1 MLAPWPWLPRE
12 QASPAVAAPAGTLPR
27 MAKNPKQHAALHPEA
42 APWSEVVVLCTK
54 CMRRQ
59 DREDLR
65 GDLRK
70 ALKQAGR
77 KDVRV
82 VLSGCLDLCPDDGV
96 TVARGRDLGAM
107 PPQLHVLGNRA
118 GADALAGWV
127 LQPDARQAG

>member
-1 MLAPWPWLPRE
+1 
-12 QASPAVAAPAGTLPR
+12 
-27 MAKNPKQHAALHPEA
+27 MAKKSREPLALRTEP
-42 APWSEVVVLCTK
+42 APWSRVVLLCTK

-77 KDVRV
+77 RDVRV

-96 TVARGRDLGAM
+96 TVARGVDLAAQ
-107 PPQLHVLGNRA
+107 PPRLHVLGNRSA
-118 GADALAGWV
+118 VDEF
-127 LQPDARQAG
+127 ARWAMDEANDG

>member
-1 MLAPWPWLPRE
+1 MSKKPLPHH
-12 QASPAVAAPAGTLPR
+12 PR
-27 MAKNPKQHAALHPEA
+27 ARGVYAEP
-42 APWSEVVVLCTK
+42 APWSGIVLVCSK

-82 VLSGCLDLCPDDGV
+82 VVSGCLDLCPEDGV
-96 TVARGRDLGAM
+96 TVARGTDLGAQ
-107 PPQLHVLGNRA
+107 PPRLHVLGNRSEV
-118 GADALAGWV
+118 DVLARWV
-127 LQPDARQAG
+127 IDSVNL

>member
-1 MLAPWPWLPRE
+1 
-12 QASPAVAAPAGTLPR
+12 
-27 MAKNPKQHAALHPEA
+27 MAKNPRERAALRSEP
-42 APWSEVVVLCTK
+42 APWSQIVVLCSK

-96 TVARGRDLGAM
+96 TVVRSVDLAAQ
-107 PPQLHVLGNRA
+107 PPRLHVHHRNASLEPLLRWA
-118 GADALAGWV
+118 VD
-127 LQPDARQAG
+127 DER

>member
-1 MLAPWPWLPRE
+1 MSKSSRE
-12 QASPAVAAPAGTLPR
+12 R
-27 MAKNPKQHAALHPEA
+27 HALHIEP
-42 APWSEVVVLCTK
+42 APWSRLVLVCSK

-70 ALKQAGR
+70 ALKHACR

-96 TVARGRDLGAM
+96 AVARGEDLAA
-107 PPQLHVLGNRA
+107 PAPRLHVHPRHAAVEPL
-118 GADALAGWV
+118 LAWAVEEG
-127 LQPDARQAG
+127 L

>member
-1 MLAPWPWLPRE
+1 MSKHSRE
-12 QASPAVAAPAGTLPR
+12 HPTLRSEP
-27 MAKNPKQHAALHPEA
+27 
-42 APWSEVVVLCTK
+42 APWSQVIVLCSK

-96 TVARGRDLGAM
+96 TVARGVDLAAQ
-107 PPQLHVLGNRA
+107 PPRLHVHHR
-118 GADALAGWV
+118 DASLEPLLQLAV
-127 LQPDARQAG
+127 KEAP